1 MVRDEVWHHNA
12 VWYGSLWLVGL
23 QGMVLL
29 LIWTLGM
36 VWHDFLYLA
45 GLQRMTFA
53 PMWILEDL
61 PMGISCQKMYLLR
74 YCKRKELYKPRGGPM
89 SSI

>member
-1 MVRDEVWHHNA
+1 MVEDEVWHHNA

-36 VWHDFLYLA
+36 VWHDFLYLTR
-45 GLQRMTFA
+45 LQRMTFRTYVDFKGSISGH
-53 PMWILEDL
+53 ILSED
-61 PMGISCQKMYLLR
+61 
-74 YCKRKELYKPRGGPM
+74 M
-89 SSI
+89 SSQIL